1 MSGRPDP
8 PLLTGE
14 TLNTNFAEAY
24 RSLRANIGFSS
35 IEQPVKSI
43 LVTSAAPGE
52 GKSTTLLNLGIIMA
66 QAGPRVFV
74 VDADFRHPT
83 LHSLIGFRPNGRRVP
98 PGLSDLIAG
107 NAVLAD
113 VLLSTAFPRLSVVP
127 AGIVPANPGEL
138 LGSRRMRAVIQDLA
152 SQADYVLLDSPPC
165 LDYADAF
172 VLSSMVDGVLYVVR
186 AGTQDRAAQR
196 RVQRQ
201 LQQAK
206 ARMLGVVFNGAEGE
220 RSPGSA
226 GYYGRNRHNSEEDD
240 STS

>member
-1 MSGRPDP
+1 MSRSPDP
-8 PLLTGE
+8 PLLTRE

-83 LHSLIGFRPNGRRVP
+83 LHSLIGFTPNGRRVP

-107 NAVLAD
+107 TAALAE
-113 VLLSTAFPRLSVVP
+113 VLLGTGFPRLGVVP
-127 AGIVPANPGEL
+127 TGIVPANPGEL
-138 LGSRRMRAVIQDLA
+138 LGSQRMRGVIRDLA
-152 SQADYVLLDSPPC
+152 SQADYVLFDSPPC

-186 AGTQDRAAQR
+186 AGAQDRAAQR

-206 ARMLGVVFNGAEGE
+206 ARMLGVVFNAAQGE
-220 RSPGSA
+220 RSPGTR
-226 GYYGRNRHNSEEDD
+226 YDGRNRHSSGEHD